1 MSDNV
6 NVAVPSPSRSEL
18 KQFATWRAWFY
29 REAAARDRIMHG
41 DAVGAA
47 PADFD
52 RWYRLELERAP
63 AIDDEAE
70 MQILWALLDTAA
82 TAGGRLRAIRK
93 HYRLTQIDMAAIADV
108 EQGTVSRWEA
118 DETDITDA
126 HLTIYSYLCQGAAL
140 AFLRYG
146 AQAPTRPPAP
156 RLVGRVI
163 AAQAVTPITGSPPRV
178 ELGDLQFTRARAGA
192 TTDLMAL
199 EIDDV
204 PELYLLRPG
213 WLVIYEGASDTPRK
227 ADQEVAGDV
236 LRGRPAALDRCLQQL
251 CVVGLSD
258 HPDNGIYAGQV
269 LLREVRAAVKPG
281 FYELAAFRPDT
292 VDYGK
297 IAWAS
302 PVIALLPPRLRTS
315 IVSTQPD
322 IVTPLS

>member
-6 NVAVPSPSRSEL
+6 KVAVPSPSRIEL
-18 KQFATWRAWFY
+18 KQLATWRAWFY
-29 REAAARDRIMHG
+29 REAALRDRIVEG
-41 DAVGAA
+41 DDAGAD
-47 PADFD
+47 PAAFD

-70 MQILWALLDTAA
+70 MQILWALLDAAA

-93 HYRLTQIDMAAIADV
+93 HYRLTQIDMATIADV

-118 DETDITDA
+118 DETDVTDA

-146 AQAPTRPPAP
+146 ARAPTRPPAP
-156 RLVGRVI
+156 RRVGRVS
-163 AAQAVTPITGSPPRV
+163 AAQAVTPIIGKPPRV
-178 ELGDLQFTRARAGA
+178 ELGDLPFTLARAGA

-204 PELYLLRPG
+204 PELYPLRPG
-213 WLVIYEGASDTPRK
+213 WLVIYEGAPDTPGEAAQK
-227 ADQEVAGDV
+227 VAGDV
-236 LRGRPAALDRCLQQL
+236 LRGRPATLDRCLDQL

-258 HPDNGIYAGQV
+258 HADNGINAGQV

-281 FYELAAFRPDT
+281 FYELATIRPDT
-292 VDYGK
+292 VDYGE

-302 PVIALLPPRLRTS
+302 PVIALLPPR
-315 IVSTQPD
+315 
-322 IVTPLS
+322 